1 MRIDSAPLCRSLI
14 HYICYILVKIE
25 YLIYASLLW
34 QLVISIYCRLVNK
47 IKSRQEIVE
56 KELLYVVS
64 VYS

>member
-1 MRIDSAPLCRSLI
+1 MRI

-47 IKSRQEIVE
+47 IKSREEIVE
-56 KELLYVVS
+56 KELLYVIS